1 MTAQLLEYTSPSDVL
16 VRRVKAARSAS
27 VPTVAPHRPAAVR
40 AQERWSASQAR
51 ACEVSR
57 PSVAPAVVVRAPQP
71 TRLVWTPRGMA
82 VMVLLVALVAG
93 VMLSTMVGAF
103 LAVSNEPAVEVLAP
117 LAAAGPVTPGR

>member
-40 AQERWSASQAR
+40 AEERWSASQAR

-57 PSVAPAVVVRAPQP
+57 PSVAPAVVVRAPQS
-71 TRLVWTPRGMA
+71 TRLVWTPRGRA
-82 VMVLLVALVAG
+82 VPLPPPAVLTGPRA
-93 VMLSTMVGAF
+93 VGA
-103 LAVSNEPAVEVLAP
+103 PACARALP
-117 LAAAGPVTPGR
+117 SGRG